1 MAFPVEFRPTFSHP
15 SRIHGTL
22 FVNLFKRKII
32 MNHLL
37 TLYYYFCPSFHGVDL
52 FFFFLSLF
60 GGFSL
65 FVFICFDY
73 LKPVVL
79 DWCACVVGVAVAIA
93 SLRYAAA

>member
-1 MAFPVEFRPTFSHP
+1 MVW
-15 SRIHGTL
+15 I
-22 FVNLFKRKII
+22 
-32 MNHLL
+32 
-37 TLYYYFCPSFHGVDL
+37 
-52 FFFFLSLF
+52 FFLFL
-60 GGFSL
+60 GAFSL